1 MRIPCPICGMRD
13 LREFTVRG
21 AALPVPGG
29 EVWSEAWDDYLHNR
43 DNPAGESR
51 EWWYHAQGCGAW
63 LLVTR
68 DTVTHE
74 IGAVTLAGAE
84 AET

>member
-1 MRIPCPICGMRD
+1 MRLPCPLCGMRD
-13 LREFTVRG
+13 LREFAVRG

-29 EVWSEAWDDYLHNR
+29 EVWSEDWHDYLNLR
-43 DNPAGESR
+43 DNPAGENR

-74 IGAVTLAGAE
+74 IADVALAGSE
-84 AET
+84 AGG